1 MQPFSFISRHRFI
14 STRKSKMKN
23 YTIFLLL
30 LLFFSSCS
38 LSIHSVS
45 KGKIDTPSKESY
57 QVTYL
62 ANFNDSFVSKISF
75 TNEYGDVENA
85 KETIKSWNKTIVI
98 KAGKHVKFSIVT
110 KGNQARGEYKVLVDG
125 KILDQ
130 HILSGKKLKYNFEF
144 DLP

>member
-1 MQPFSFISRHRFI
+1 M
-14 STRKSKMKN
+14 
-23 YTIFLLL
+23 
-30 LLFFSSCS
+30 
-38 LSIHSVS
+38 
-45 KGKIDTPSKESY
+45 PSKESY

-75 TNEYGDVENA
+75 TNEYGAVENA

>member
-1 MQPFSFISRHRFI
+1 
-14 STRKSKMKN
+14 MKN

-85 KETIKSWNKTIVI
+85 KETIKSWSKTIVI

>member
-1 MQPFSFISRHRFI
+1 
-14 STRKSKMKN
+14 MKN

-75 TNEYGDVENA
+75 TNEYGNVENA

-110 KGNQARGEYKVLVDG
+110 KGIQARGEYKVLVDG

>member
-1 MQPFSFISRHRFI
+1 
-14 STRKSKMKN
+14 MKN

-45 KGKIDTPSKESY
+45 KGKIDIPSKESY
-57 QVTYL
+57 QITYL

>member
-1 MQPFSFISRHRFI
+1 
-14 STRKSKMKN
+14 MKN

-45 KGKIDTPSKESY
+45 KGKIDIPSKESY
-57 QVTYL
+57 QITYL

-85 KETIKSWNKTIVI
+85 KETIKSWNKTTVI

>member
-1 MQPFSFISRHRFI
+1 
-14 STRKSKMKN
+14 MKN

-110 KGNQARGEYKVLVDG
+110 KCNQARGEYKVLVDG

>member
-1 MQPFSFISRHRFI
+1 
-14 STRKSKMKN
+14 MKN

-85 KETIKSWNKTIVI
+85 KETIKSWSKAIVI